1 MDDRILRCLRCCICI
16 IVNIMQTGL
25 LNIMA
30 DLYYGVI
37 SVANFLRKEVMLC
50 GIWLLCWGCP
60 YDVLLASASRT
71 EAIAEINNTSDE
83 GELYVSRAHSEDCRL
98 RRILKTR
105 GVFT

>member
-25 LNIMA
+25 LNILA
-30 DLYYGVI
+30 DLNYGVI

-50 GIWLLCWGCP
+50 GIGSLSVEFP
-60 YDVLLASASRT
+60 YDVLLVSASRT
-71 EAIAEINNTSDE
+71 EATAEIDTSDE
-83 GELYVSRAHSEDCRL
+83 GRLYVSRTYSEDYRL
-98 RRILKTR
+98 HRILKTR